1 MNTFSWYERLKL
13 PNWAPPSFVFGPV
26 WTILYALIFISFGRV
41 FYEIIYGKIP
51 KVLLIPL
58 ILNLVLNFSFSPVQ
72 FQLRNYLLAS
82 IIIFLMIITLI
93 WAMIGIYKYDKL
105 FIFLNIPYLLWIC
118 FAFVLQLNITILN
131 WK

>member
-13 PNWAPPSFVFGPV
+13 PNWAPPSYIFGPV

-41 FYEIIYGKIP
+41 FYEIINGKIP

-82 IIIFLMIITLI
+82 IIIFLMIVTLI

-105 FIFLNIPYLLWIC
+105 FTFLNIPYVLWIC